1 MKTPHEKKQKWA
13 FVGEGADYFLHPY
26 LVRNARMRG
35 GAESTVSYDRM
46 ALKDSMICLVVIK
59 TIIQHTL
66 MIQEIVLTVMK
77 KKMMIRNQPT
87 NPSGNLLKKVFIQAV
102 TLQLIQQGKT
112 PEEIEAYLRI
122 MDF

>member
-1 MKTPHEKKQKWA
+1 MVTTRRPNNM
-13 FVGEGADYFLHPY
+13 V
-26 LVRNARMRG
+26 
-35 GAESTVSYDRM
+35 STVSYDRM

-59 TIIQHTL
+59 IIIQHTL
-66 MIQEIVLTVMK
+66 MIQEIVLAVMK
-77 KKMMIRNQPT
+77 KKMMIQNQPT